1 MFQAGIARE
10 DIMGGNSL
18 QEERFFRGES
28 SFQEERNFAE
38 GSRLRDGNPFQGEGQ
53 FAIKVD
59 SVSKSFTRWQR
70 KEDVSV
76 NANRSG
82 EKTPFGEESSSEKKV
97 LRKKGV
103 IGKIEIN
110 SIFRQEKKT
119 VTALD
124 NVSFQVRQGEF
135 VAYAGPNGAGKSTTM
150 KLLSGMLQPTAGAI
164 SVLGMSPE
172 KDRIALMK
180 KLGVLFGNRTE
191 LWWDHPV
198 IQSFEWKKVVWDIPD
213 AVYRRN
219 LDMVTELL
227 DIGGIRNTFAR
238 ELSLGQRMRADLA
251 MMLLHSP
258 ELILL
263 DEPTLGLDVVAKRQM
278 IEFLKRIN
286 RQEGVTILV
295 TSHDMDDLEEMAQRI
310 LMISGGKL
318 VYDGSFDGLREITGN
333 LTHFTVTT
341 DGRKPALEGCRFL
354 GGKSGVFE
362 FEVDLSCLP
371 IKGLLER
378 LSQAE
383 GIRDVEIR
391 KAPVEQVIAQLYR
404 EWKNA

>member
-1 MFQAGIARE
+1 MCQE
-10 DIMGGNSL
+10 DTAHKDRMAV
-18 QEERFFRGES
+18 RM
-28 SFQEERNFAE
+28 
-38 GSRLRDGNPFQGEGQ
+38 
-53 FAIKVD
+53 D

-70 KEDVSV
+70 KERD
-76 NANRSG
+76 G
-82 EKTPFGEESSSEKKV
+82 IKHIFG
-97 LRKKGV
+97 
-103 IGKIEIN
+103 
-110 SIFRQEKKT
+110 QEKKT
-119 VTALD
+119 ITALD
-124 NVSFQVRQGEF
+124 QVSFQVKQGEF

-150 KLLSGMLQPTAGAI
+150 KLLAGMLQPTAGTL

-213 AVYRRN
+213 MVYQRN
-219 LDMVTELL
+219 LNMVTELL
-227 DIGGIRNTFAR
+227 DIGEIKNTFAR

-278 IEFLKRIN
+278 IDFLKKVN
-286 RQEGVTILV
+286 RENGVTILV

-318 VYDGSFDGLREITGN
+318 VYDGNFDGLRQITGN

-341 DGRKPALEGCRFL
+341 DGRKPKLPDCRFL
-354 GGKSGVFE
+354 GGKNGVFE
-362 FEVDLSCLP
+362 YEVDLSRLP
-371 IKGLLER
+371 VRGLLER
-378 LSQAE
+378 LSKEE
-383 GIRDVEIR
+383 GIKDVEIR
-391 KAPVEQVIAQLYR
+391 KAPIEQVIAQLYQD
-404 EWKNA
+404 WKQGAGSL

>member
-1 MFQAGIARE
+1 MFQAATAPE
-10 DIMGGNSL
+10 DIAV
-18 QEERFFRGES
+18 R
-28 SFQEERNFAE
+28 AE
-38 GSRLRDGNPFQGEGQ
+38 
-53 FAIKVD
+53 
-59 SVSKSFTRWQR
+59 SVSKTFTQRRWR
-70 KEDVSV
+70 
-76 NANRSG
+76 
-82 EKTPFGEESSSEKKV
+82 EKK
-97 LRKKGV
+97 
-103 IGKIEIN
+103 I
-110 SIFRQEKKT
+110 

-124 NVSFQVRQGEF
+124 NVSFRIRHGEF

-150 KLLSGMLQPTAGAI
+150 KLLSGILKPTKGSV

-227 DIGGIRNTFAR
+227 GLSGILNTFAR

-278 IEFLKRIN
+278 IEFLKKIN
-286 RQEGVTILV
+286 REKNVTILV

-318 VYDGSFDGLREITGN
+318 AFDGSFDGLREITGN
-333 LTHFTVTT
+333 LTHFIVTT
-341 DGRKPALEGCRFL
+341 DGRELKLEGCRL
-354 GGKSGVFE
+354 LSEKHGVYE
-362 FEVDLSCLP
+362 FEADLSRLP
-371 IKGLLER
+371 IKALLEK
-378 LSQAE
+378 LSKAD
-383 GIRDVEIR
+383 GIMDVEIR
-391 KAPVEQVIAQLYR
+391 KAPIEQVIAQLYQT
-404 EWKNA
+404 WKNT